1 MKKLLL
7 VGFSFFAMN
16 AMAQNINFGLK
27 AGLVF
32 NADKGAVK
40 AFNGVVEEKGKGSVG
55 YQGGAMVR
63 IKAGGLYVQPELLYT
78 AFKNEFED
86 DGQTIDV
93 KKSRLDIPVNLGK
106 TFAMGLVQVQ
116 TGPVFSLNFEDTIDS
131 DGINFPDAEDRDKI
145 SLGWQIG
152 TGVNIKNLNVDLRYE
167 FGLGKTV
174 SKYVISEIGE
184 FQTENRSNMLNL
196 SVGYFF

>member
-1 MKKLLL
+1 MKKLFLA
-7 VGFSFFAMN
+7 GFSFFAMN
-16 AMAQNINFGLK
+16 AMAQNIDFGLK

-40 AFNGVVEEKGKGSVG
+40 AFNGMIDEKGKGSVG
-55 YQGGAMVR
+55 YQAGAMVR

-78 AFKNEFED
+78 AFKNEFEEQ
-86 DGQTIDV
+86 GETIDV
-93 KKSRLDIPVNLGK
+93 KKSRLDIPVNVGK

-131 DGINFPDAEDRDKI
+131 DGINFPDADERDKI
-145 SLGWQIG
+145 GLGWQIG
-152 TGVNIKNLNVDLRYE
+152 TGVNIKNINVDLRYE
-167 FGLGKTV
+167 FGLGKNV
-174 SKYVISEIGE
+174 SKYIISEVGE

>member
-1 MKKLLL
+1 MKKLFL
-7 VGFSFFAMN
+7 VGFSLFAMN
-16 AMAQNINFGLK
+16 AWAQNIDFGLK

-32 NADKGAVK
+32 NADKGVFTALD
-40 AFNGVVEEKGKGSVG
+40 GVVEEKGKGSVG
-55 YQGGAMVR
+55 YQAGAMVR

-78 AFKNEFED
+78 AFKNEFEEG
-86 DGQTIDV
+86 GQKFDV

-116 TGPVFSLNFEDTIDS
+116 TGPVFSLNFQDTIDS
-131 DGINFPDAEDRDKI
+131 DGINFPDADERDEI

-152 TGVNIKNLNVDLRYE
+152 TGVNIKNINVDLRYE
-167 FGLGKTV
+167 FGLGKNV
-174 SKYVISEIGE
+174 SKYVVNE
-184 FQTENRSNMLNL
+184 FGNFETENRSNMLNL